1 MKGISGAT
9 APFTTIGSMPAV
21 PTAPRQAEAPKLRS
35 VLAKITL
42 IAAIAGFGYAVA
54 LGLLVIRA
62 SLAQVH
68 RAVTEVASTA
78 APTLAR
84 QIAEPLMYAKIA
96 QVEEDFTRLAES
108 ARGKN
113 IGALAINAQGNVKAQ
128 QIAAGEDGPDAAALT
143 ALAQRALA
151 EKTLVA
157 SGDGLMQAAPAI
169 PYDGA
174 APVGA
179 VATAWTVAP
188 DAAALWRDL
197 RAQIAGIAAVF
208 AGLLVVMAWA
218 TNRMVARPLREVDA
232 AMRQIAAEDYATEV
246 PHLGRGDEI
255 GTIARS
261 LCAFRDGLAASQAV
275 TRIAVMRGAALEAGS
290 AASMITD
297 DAFTIT
303 AMNPAMA
310 ELFRRLA
317 PAIRRDNPGFDPEH
331 LIGTSAL
338 GILVDKTNRTEE
350 NHLSEGGHWHI
361 EHELGEIALRID
373 VAPVRDAEGTKI
385 GHVAQWSDITERR
398 HDGAILGAI
407 DHSQMRAEYA
417 LDGRLT
423 AANDRFIAQTGARI
437 GQDLGA
443 ALTLRDG
450 TGAAALARA
459 ADGHEI
465 VGRFDLALGER
476 RHVIEG
482 TLAPVTNARG
492 TVVQYLLLGSD
503 VTEAVETLNAAE
515 AARAADQAKQ
525 QRVVETLRESL
536 ARLSDGDLATPLTT
550 PFPPEYDALRHDFNA
565 AIDKLNEAMRTVL
578 ENAEAIR
585 GESHGL
591 SRAGEMLNQRTEHQA
606 ATLEQTAA
614 ALNQL
619 TTSVQSAADGARHA
633 NTMVASAKQNA
644 ESSGK
649 VVREAVQAMD
659 EIAESS
665 AKISKITSVIEE
677 IAFQTNLLALNA
689 GVEAARAGEAGRGFA
704 VVASEVRAL
713 AQRSSE
719 AAREIAELISSSA
732 GQVKRGVALVGQA
745 GDALGGIQSSVE
757 EIFTSISNIAASTAE
772 QSAGLSEINTA
783 VMQLDQATQQNA
795 GISAEAAGSSQ
806 ALIVE
811 ADALN
816 ATMARF
822 RLGTTARVEAA
833 PRRASE
839 PAPGPRRVPA
849 GASSPSP
856 TPTPK
861 AAAAAP
867 STMTSFRS
875 SRSAVPTS
883 APRAPLPG
891 HRLSALAVKPV
902 EEDDWE
908 DF

>member
-1 MKGISGAT
+1 
-9 APFTTIGSMPAV
+9 MPAA

-42 IAAIAGFGYAVA
+42 IAAVAGFGYALA

-62 SLAQVH
+62 SLVQVH
-68 RAVTEVASTA
+68 RAVTEVAATS

-96 QVEEDFTRLAES
+96 QVEGDFAKLEES

-128 QIAAGEDGPDAAALT
+128 RIAEGEGGADVAALT

-151 EKTLVA
+151 DQALVA
-157 SGDGLMQAAPAI
+157 SEDGLMQAAPAV

-179 VATAWTVAP
+179 VATAWSVAP

-232 AMRQIAAEDYATEV
+232 AMRQIAAEDYATAV

-255 GTIARS
+255 GAIARS
-261 LCAFRDGLAASQAV
+261 LGAFRDGLAASQEV
-275 TRIAVMRGAALEAGS
+275 NRIALMRGAALDAGT

-303 AMNPAMA
+303 AVNPAMV

-317 PAIRRDNPGFDPEH
+317 PVIRHDNPGFDPEC

-338 GILVDKTNRTEE
+338 GILVDKANRTEE
-350 NHLSEGGHWHI
+350 NHLSEGGHWRI

-407 DHSQMRAEYA
+407 DHSQMRAECA

-423 AANDRFIAQTGARI
+423 AANERFIAQTGARI

-443 ALTLRDG
+443 ALTLRDDEG
-450 TGAAALARA
+450 GPALARA

-465 VGRFDLALGER
+465 VGRFDLCLGDR
-476 RHVIEG
+476 RHVLEG

-492 TVVQYLLLGSD
+492 AVVQYLLLGSD
-503 VTEAVETLNAAE
+503 VTEAVETLGAAE

-525 QRVVETLRESL
+525 QRVVEALRDSL
-536 ARLSDGDLATPLTT
+536 ARLSDGDLACTLTA
-550 PFPPEYDALRHDFNA
+550 PFPPEYETLRHDFNA
-565 AIDKLNEAMRTVL
+565 ATDKLNEAMRTVL

-591 SRAGEMLNQRTEHQA
+591 SRAGDELSQRTERQA

-619 TTSVQSAADGARHA
+619 TTSVQSAAEGARHA
-633 NTMVASAKQNA
+633 NTMVASAKLNA

-719 AAREIAELISSSA
+719 AAREIAGLISSSE

-745 GDALGGIQSSVE
+745 GDALGGIQSSVG
-757 EIFTSISNIAASTAE
+757 EIFTSISDIAASTAE

-795 GISAEAAGSSQ
+795 GISAEAASSSQ

-822 RLGTTARVEAA
+822 RLDTDARGEAA
-833 PRRASE
+833 QRRTCD
-839 PAPGPRRVPA
+839 PAPAPRAAPVRTTTPA
-849 GASSPSP
+849 APAAPATPPSTMSSFRS
-856 TPTPK
+856 TRS
-861 AAAAAP
+861 AAAA
-867 STMTSFRS
+867 
-875 SRSAVPTS
+875 S
-883 APRAPLPG
+883 APRVPLPG